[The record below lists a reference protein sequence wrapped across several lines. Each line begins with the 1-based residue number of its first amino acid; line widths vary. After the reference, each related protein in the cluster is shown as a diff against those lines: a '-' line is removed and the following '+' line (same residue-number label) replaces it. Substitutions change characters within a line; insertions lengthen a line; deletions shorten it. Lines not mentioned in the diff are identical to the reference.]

1 MTEPTTS
8 FHADGK
14 VGCKPGGKHR
24 EPGPFS
30 VLLLLIGLGPM
41 PWSGIAL
48 AHPQPIEPAENEAV
62 TALPEVAVEG
72 RATSLVGIAESASQ
86 GIAGQPEFKYRPLSR
101 VGELV
106 EVVPGTLATQHS
118 GSGKAN
124 QFFLRGF
131 NLDHGTD
138 FTTSLDGIP
147 LNLPSHAHGQGYLDL
162 NSVIP
167 ELVDKVEFGKGP
179 YHADLGDFS
188 SAGYAKIHSLH
199 RLEQAFVNFTGGE
212 YDYYRGV
219 AGRSGRVGNGELLYG
234 GEVNFFAGPWQQAEN
249 LNKYNGL
256 IRYTVDEADHG
267 LAIDGKA
274 YHSTWRATNQIP
286 ERAVDSGMMGLY
298 DTLDASDGG
307 DTHRYSLGVNGWR
320 RGDDYR
326 HSAQVYAVY
335 SDLDLYSN
343 FTGFLD
349 DPVNGDQIQQKE
361 RRWIG
366 GGQAEQTWF
375 NQWFGLAVDNTLG
388 VQVRHDSLDGL
399 GLSHTRDRRLLA
411 RRTLHDLDETTFG
424 FFFSH
429 QTHWL
434 SWFRTVAGVRSDT
447 FVFDIRD
454 RLDARN
460 SGSRST
466 SLISPKLSL
475 IFGPWHDS
483 EVFINLGY
491 GFHSND
497 ARGVTKHVD
506 ADGNPVDPV
515 SPVAKTRGAEV
526 GFRTQAIQGINST
539 LAFWWL
545 RSGQELVFVG
555 DAGTTEPTGKSE
567 RYGVEWTNYVKPLD
581 WLTLDADLAFTKAWY
596 VDEPE
601 RANHIP
607 NAVGRVI
614 SAGAVAE
621 LPHDFYLSLRL
632 RHFGEV
638 PLVEDRRATLGD
650 TTLVNLGAGYR
661 YRQFKLQADVLNLL
675 DSRQND
681 IAYYYPSRLQDE
693 PAGGFDGILK
703 HPVMPRMVRLTAGL
717 TF

>member
-1 MTEPTTS
+1 M
-8 FHADGK
+8 
-14 VGCKPGGKHR
+14 
-24 EPGPFS
+24 
-30 VLLLLIGLGPM
+30 
-41 PWSGIAL
+41 
-48 AHPQPIEPAENEAV
+48 
-62 TALPEVAVEG
+62 PEVAVEG
-72 RATSLVGIAESASQ
+72 RATRLIGVTDSASQ
-86 GIAGQPEFKYRPLSR
+86 GVVGQPEFKYRPLSR

-138 FTTSLDGIP
+138 FTTYLDGIP
-147 LNLPSHAHGQGYLDL
+147 LNMPSHAHGQGYLDL

-167 ELVDKVEFGKGP
+167 ELVDTVEFGKGP
-179 YHADLGDFS
+179 YHADQGDFS
-188 SAGYAKIHSLH
+188 SAGYAKIHSQH
-199 RLEQAFVNFTGGE
+199 RLPQGFVNFTGGE

-219 AGRSGRVGNGELLYG
+219 AANSSRVGTGELLYG
-234 GEVNFFAGPWQQAEN
+234 GEVNFFDGPWQQAED

-256 IRYTVDEADHG
+256 IRYTVDEDNRG

-274 YHSTWRATNQIP
+274 YHSLWNATNQIP
-286 ERAVDSGMMGLY
+286 QRAVDNGIMGLY
-298 DTLDASDGG
+298 DTWDASDGG
-307 DTHRYSLGVNGWR
+307 ETNRYSLGINAWS
-320 RGDDYR
+320 RGDNYR
-326 HSAQVYAVY
+326 NSANIYGVYT
-335 SDLDLYSN
+335 DLDLYSN

-361 RRWIG
+361 RRWMG

-375 NQWFGLAVDNTLG
+375 NQWFGLDVDNTAG
-388 VQVRHDSLDGL
+388 VQVRHDRLDGL
-399 GLSHTRDRRLLA
+399 GLNHTRDRELLT

-424 FFFSH
+424 FFLRN

-447 FVFDIRD
+447 FVFDVND

-466 SLISPKLSL
+466 SLVTPKLSL
-475 IFGPWHDS
+475 IFGPWYDS
-483 EVFINLGY
+483 EMFVNLGY

-497 ARGVTKHVD
+497 ARGVTRHFD
-506 ADGNPVDPV
+506 ADGNPIDSV

-526 GFRTQAIQGINST
+526 GLRTQYFTGVNTT

-567 RYGVEWTNYVKPLD
+567 RYGVEWTNYIKPLD
-581 WLTLDADLAFTKAWY
+581 WLTLDADLAFTSAHY
-596 VDEPE
+596 LDEPSS
-601 RANHIP
+601 ANHIP
-607 NAVGRVI
+607 NSVGRVI

-621 LPHDFYLSLRL
+621 LPYDLYLTLRL

-638 PLVEDRRATLGD
+638 PLNENRTATMGD

-675 DSRQND
+675 DSKQND
-681 IAYYYPSRLQDE
+681 IAYYYTSRLSDE
-693 PAGGFDGILK
+693 PTGGVDGILK
-703 HPVMPRMVRLTAGL
+703 HPVMPRMVRLTAGIN
-717 TF
+717 F